1 MQRSTQHPTQR
12 PTQPSTHPS
21 TQRHTF
27 YRLLPTLLLLA
38 TVLACGNDAST
49 EGARTSADVAPF
61 GKVGGADARSE
72 SRATPDAIRAAA
84 PAFASTHDSTSAS
97 AQDAVGASAQTSG
110 TRGPGTVATNMII
123 RSGNASL
130 EVDSLELAIAAVQRI
145 ATSLGGWV
153 GNTSL
158 TSGDYQVRSATI
170 ELKIPAARYDEALTG
185 LKPVGTID
193 TSASEAQDVGEEF
206 VDVSA
211 RASNSRRLE
220 ERLVALLT
228 TRSGKLEDVLAVERE
243 LARVREEIERYEGR
257 LRFLRTRVAT
267 STLLVTVH
275 ERAPLVSASPGEN
288 VLGNAFKDA
297 WRNFVRFIAALIASL
312 GTIIPIMLLLA
323 IAVLLW
329 RRVRP
334 RPRTVKAP

>member
-1 MQRSTQHPTQR
+1 MQRSTPR
-12 PTQPSTHPS
+12 AKYPLVFPIV
-21 TQRHTF
+21 
-27 YRLLPTLLLLA
+27 LLLA
-38 TVLACGNDAST
+38 TALACGTEASIDGNTSSVDA
-49 EGARTSADVAPF
+49 APA
-61 GKVGGADARSE
+61 GKVSSAEALSQ
-72 SRATPDAIRAAA
+72 SRTTPDALREAS
-84 PAFASTHDSTSAS
+84 PAFAPAT
-97 AQDAVGASAQTSG
+97 AQDTAGAPAQSSG
-110 TRGPGTVATNMII
+110 SQGAGAASTNMII

-145 ATSLGGWV
+145 AISLGGWV

-170 ELKIPAARYDEALTG
+170 ELKIPAARYDEALNG
-185 LKPVGTID
+185 LKPIGKIETI
-193 TSASEAQDVGEEF
+193 ASEAQDVGEEF

-220 ERLVALLT
+220 ERLVTLLT
-228 TRSGKLEDVLAVERE
+228 TRTGKLEDVLAVERE

-297 WRNFVRFIAALIASL
+297 WRNFVRFIAAFIASL
-312 GTIIPIMLLLA
+312 GTLIPILLLLG
-323 IAVLLW
+323 IAYLLW
-329 RRVRP
+329 RRFRP
-334 RPRTVKAP
+334 RARAVEAP